1 MKEISVTVNK
11 QCVFLFLVFL
21 SGALK
26 NMYKHIFMCVM
37 CMCVFFLSFLKW
49 IIGTTA
55 LFSSRLLL
63 LLLSRFSRVRLR
75 DPVDCSPPGSPVP
88 MQIKTS
94 QIRISFS
101 ITCLRLRIFSK
112 DLKPFV
118 FSVNPLL
125 IYFPYF
131 SFWVADVIS
140 MSYLCFRET
149 SFVIYY
155 SFAPVCHLSMSLLTV
170 VLPWRVLTF
179 TWLNSSVFCYFWK
192 DFSPLVLKEDLS
204 CGFFGLLVHS
214 TLYVMFK
221 YLICL
226 GVILA

>member
-1 MKEISVTVNK
+1 
-11 QCVFLFLVFL
+11 
-21 SGALK
+21 
-26 NMYKHIFMCVM
+26 
-37 CMCVFFLSFLKW
+37 MCVFFLSFLKW

-55 LFSSRLLL
+55 LFSPRLL
-63 LLLSRFSRVRLR
+63 LLLSRFSRVWLC

-88 MQIKTS
+88 VQIKTS

-118 FSVNPLL
+118 FSVNSLL

-170 VLPWRVLTF
+170 VLPWGVLTCW
-179 TWLNSSVFCYFWK
+179 WLNSSVF
-192 DFSPLVLKEDLS
+192 
-204 CGFFGLLVHS
+204 LLVVKRLLPS
-214 TLYVMFK
+214 SAERRFILRFLWFISSFYTLCDV
-221 YLICL
+221 
-226 GVILA
+226 